1 MKCVTAGTLESND
14 IFIAISRTPPGK
26 DTPGAPGEN
35 TIRLE
40 SIVLRQFGP
49 DILATIEK
57 SLALFKVTGVTV
69 EARDKGALDCTIAA
83 RMEAAILRYKELM
96 QC

>member
-1 MKCVTAGTLESND
+1 MKYVTAGTLESND
-14 IFIAISRTPPGK
+14 IFITISRTPPGK
-26 DTPGAPGEN
+26 DTSGADGGN

-57 SLALFKVTGVTV
+57 SLALFGLTGVTV
-69 EARDKGALDCTIAA
+69 EAKDKGALDCTIAA
-83 RMEAAILRYKELM
+83 RMEAAILRYKEVT